1 MPDENT
7 APIENPPAQIVQM
20 ESIEP
25 VPITMGAAIDLKH
38 DWFRLLNSAPF
49 QMYAC
54 EVTGNSFANVETWI
68 VPFVEDKILSGGEDQ
83 VFTEY
88 STWHTNKGCWKNENV
103 YGELID
109 ELH

>member
-1 MPDENT
+1 MSDENIAINPK
-7 APIENPPAQIVQM
+7 APTQTVQM
-20 ESIEP
+20 QSIEP

-54 EVTGNSFANVETWI
+54 EVTGKSYTDVETWI
-68 VPFVEDKILSGGEDQ
+68 VPFVEDKILNEGEDQ
-83 VFTEY
+83 VFAQY
-88 STWHTNKGCWKNENV
+88 STWHSNKGSWKNETV

-109 ELH
+109 GLH